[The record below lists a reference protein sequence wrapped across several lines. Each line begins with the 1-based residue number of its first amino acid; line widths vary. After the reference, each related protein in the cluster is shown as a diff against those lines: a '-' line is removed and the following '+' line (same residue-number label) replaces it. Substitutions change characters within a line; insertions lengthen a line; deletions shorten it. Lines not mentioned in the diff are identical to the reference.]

1 MNKSDILTGFNN
13 HIIDFFS
20 DVLVLFPNDLEIKT
34 AHLSLI
40 GIRKVNP
47 KMIVTV
53 WKNYISD
60 KYKSEIE
67 VGNLVFFINRN
78 YNNDLQDLQDVQ
90 NASINLNKIDTL
102 REPIKQMSDV
112 NKQKIINYIQ
122 NLTKLCIL
130 YYS

>member
-1 MNKSDILTGFNN
+1 MNKSDILIGFNN

-60 KYKSEIE
+60 KYISEIE
-67 VGNLVFFINRN
+67 VGNLDFFVNRN
-78 YNNDLQDLQDVQ
+78 YKKDLQDSQ
-90 NASINLNKIDTL
+90 NASIILDKIDTL
-102 REPIKQMSDV
+102 REPIKQMSDE
-112 NKQKIINYIQ
+112 NKQKTIKYIQ
-122 NLTKLCIL
+122 NLTKLCTL
-130 YYS
+130 YHL